1 MSSEV
6 AEWSNDDECKMML
19 SILKDLKAVNDLAQ
33 RCIRDI
39 QEYTDLSKDFPHRD
53 NMLLVVSDHRGV
65 FQDLRKQSL
74 QLNL

>member
-1 MSSEV
+1 MLLAIGSMSSEV

-33 RCIRDI
+33 RCIKDI
-39 QEYTDLSKDFPHRD
+39 QEYTDFPHRD

-74 QLNL
+74 